1 MLKNEDLE
9 PSDYNNLILDD
20 MAIGSITEEEKNYLA
35 KFTTLECLSLNQ
47 NDLVSLV
54 NLPEAKLV
62 KIELNDN

>member
-1 MLKNEDLE
+1 
-9 PSDYNNLILDD
+9 